1 VHRITPVAA
10 PRLPASPAD
19 RIPPPEDHAEWREL
33 ALTGSD
39 LSGLRMRALE
49 VTDVAFD
56 KCNLANLTAVKAMMT
71 RSAFTGCRMTGFAF
85 PDGAIDDARFSDC
98 LIDLGTFGFTRFR
111 RTIFSGCILRDA
123 DFTESSFDSVRF
135 HRCELE
141 GASFAGARFVRSEMR
156 GCALEGIQGVEGL
169 RGVALDWSDIVGL
182 AGTMA
187 AHLGIEV
194 VEEEQ
199 ER

>member
-10 PRLPASPAD
+10 PRLGDSPAD
-19 RIPPPEDHAEWREL
+19 RIPPPEDHAEWREIAL
-33 ALTGSD
+33 ADAD
-39 LSGLRMRALE
+39 LSGLHLRGLE
-49 VTDVAFD
+49 ITDVTFD
-56 KCNLANLTAVKAMMT
+56 KCNLTNLTAVKAIMT
-71 RSAFTGCRMTGFAF
+71 RSAFAGCRMTGFAF
-85 PDGAIDDARFSDC
+85 PDGAIDDARFTDC

-111 RTIFSGCILRDA
+111 RTIFTGCILRDA

-141 GASFAGARFVRSEMR
+141 GASFAGARFARSEMR
-156 GCALEGIQGVEGL
+156 GCSLDGIQGIAGL

-194 VEEEQ
+194 VEEEAG
-199 ER
+199 